1 MALRTYGDKP
11 ISFQIEEGGE
21 FYCVGSEVMTR
32 FKIWLCASCAVKFM
46 MDLRSRSV
54 ITCGCSVGR
63 STRSTLAWSGGPW
76 PTKKG
81 NVWSTMAWART
92 FYLAL
97 YRYSKR
103 PKLRILS
110 RAMMTSEYSPMLCF
124 GTYPIGFLVS
134 SCYNCLLCRYKAVSV
149 SQELA
154 TPRESKSKK
163 PHNPAW
169 LPVMPNS
176 SHLDAVPQ
184 ATPISRTRV
193 HNKKV
198 KY

>member
-110 RAMMTSEYSPMLCF
+110 RAMMTSEYSF
-124 GTYPIGFLVS
+124 TYVVSLEHTQLVS
-134 SCYNCLLCRYKAVSV
+134 WFPVAITVYFVGIRQYLWAKSWPLQERAKARSHITQHGYLSCPTLHIWMLFHKQHQLVG
-149 SQELA
+149 L
-154 TPRESKSKK
+154 ESIIK
-163 PHNPAW
+163 
-169 LPVMPNS
+169 
-176 SHLDAVPQ
+176 
-184 ATPISRTRV
+184 R
-193 HNKKV
+193 
-198 KY
+198 

>member
-1 MALRTYGDKP
+1 M
-11 ISFQIEEGGE
+11 
-21 FYCVGSEVMTR
+21 FY
-32 FKIWLCASCAVKFM
+32 F
-46 MDLRSRSV
+46 
-54 ITCGCSVGR
+54 
-63 STRSTLAWSGGPW
+63 
-76 PTKKG
+76 
-81 NVWSTMAWART
+81 
-92 FYLAL
+92 
-97 YRYSKR
+97 
-103 PKLRILS
+103 
-110 RAMMTSEYSPMLCF
+110 
-124 GTYPIGFLVS
+124 
-134 SCYNCLLCRYKAVSV
+134 RYKAVSV

-198 KY
+198 WDFYFILLLDSNKKMLELKVKTV